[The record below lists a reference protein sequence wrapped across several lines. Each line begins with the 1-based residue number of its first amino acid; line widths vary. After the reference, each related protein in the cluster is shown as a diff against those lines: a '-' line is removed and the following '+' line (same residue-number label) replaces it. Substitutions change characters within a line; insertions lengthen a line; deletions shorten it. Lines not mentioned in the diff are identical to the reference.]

1 MGAGEALARREPPLF
16 LPLLASIVACALLS
30 GLWLVSMGG
39 PREGFLLGVLIG
51 GAMGTLHALFLGVPY
66 ACLLRRCE
74 RFDALHMGFGGFFI
88 GGLPLAILLDLL
100 PGLFAGMIGALSA
113 LAFLATFRCL
123 HRRASILR

>member
-1 MGAGEALARREPPLF
+1 MVAGDPAAQRPPPLF

-30 GLWLVSMGG
+30 GLWLVSTSG
-39 PREGFLLGVLIG
+39 PRDGFLLGGLLG
-51 GAMGTLHALFLGVPY
+51 GALGTLHALFLGVPY
-66 ACLLRRCE
+66 AYWLRRCE

-88 GGLPLAILLDLL
+88 GGAPLAILLDLL

-123 HRRASILR
+123 HR